1 MKRIVTFL
9 LLSLCLA
16 MAIAQD
22 EALQPELEETPE
34 IRRYTVEIIVFS
46 YLEDVSVGSEQ
57 FIPDEPPVEEEL
69 LLDEDGNPIVEF
81 EELDDVVEVV
91 DAEMNAEEEEPF
103 VWVVSDVEEGTTDL
117 ATEHAEGEER
127 AKLEFVPLTEEEL
140 VLSDAIRQ
148 FELLDAYET
157 IMHVGW
163 TQPTYPAEET
173 PPMQLQLFGEVPDGL
188 NGTFTL
194 YLSRYLHLVVD
205 LALDAPVE
213 VVELA
218 DEDSFFSYRDAQR
231 QYSGDFDAAAQP
243 VRYRIQENRIVKNGE
258 LRYFD
263 HPKFGVVTKIT
274 RVEKVEEEELDDSE
288 ATDPLLSSTG
298 Q

>member
-263 HPKFGVVTKIT
+263 HPKFGVVAKIT